1 MDSEFEEAFYE
12 VDEILKTIPQ
22 KLLEKIPKSFRDTI
36 KENISTTYKRQINGV
51 QDIKNLKKETRVIL
65 YYIYRDFLSS
75 EEECEKMKREEIKIT
90 EEKYS
95 YENLFLKKENKVKD
109 ASTDEANL
117 ETEFAIENSKEL
129 VEYESQKWYMKIIK
143 LLNNIVNM
151 KTK

>member
-36 KENISTTYKRQINGV
+36 KKNKSTTYKRQINGL

-65 YYIYRDFLSS
+65 YYIYRDFLAS
-75 EEECEKMKREEIKIT
+75 EEECEKMKQDEIKIT

-95 YENLFLKKENKVKD
+95 YENLFFKKEKMEKD
-109 ASTDEANL
+109 ASVDESNI
-117 ETEFAIENSKEL
+117 EVCSDIENSKEL
-129 VEYESQKWYMKIIK
+129 VECKQQKWYMKIINFLK
-143 LLNNIVNM
+143 NIINE